1 MFRYMLNLLF
11 TTNSNSFYLCK
22 RVVRTRAFNMLHDIW
37 EIKSAFGKYI
47 TRTVSKDSGNKR
59 ILVKVWC
66 IRYFGDRWIT
76 CFSSFDIRSVS
87 KFRAPGVAVRV
98 ARNERD
104 TVPSVIQQ
112 IAVRAFRC
120 AIRGVD
126 GFLLS
131 RFFLFLALVLRE
143 LARLEFRNS
152 NSRGNGPVQIVH
164 DRLHTCNTK
173 SVRESIK
180 KPSRKEFRVDRESR
194 SGPLNEESYWQGAT
208 SPS

>member
-1 MFRYMLNLLF
+1 MHQILWRQVNHLFQQFRYQKCF
-11 TTNSNSFYLCK
+11 KVQGARCRSSSSEE
-22 RVVRTRAFNMLHDIW
+22 RARCG
-37 EIKSAFGKYI
+37 S
-47 TRTVSKDSGNKR
+47 
-59 ILVKVWC
+59 
-66 IRYFGDRWIT
+66 
-76 CFSSFDIRSVS
+76 
-87 KFRAPGVAVRV
+87 
-98 ARNERD
+98 
-104 TVPSVIQQ
+104 SVIQQ

-152 NSRGNGPVQIVH
+152 NSRKNGPVQIVH
-164 DRLHTCNTK
+164 GRLHTCNTK
-173 SVRESIK
+173 SVRENTK